1 MKSFSLMNSMVPLI
15 AFKGRALSVY
25 TLSAAPAIRIRP
37 LLIRDPSSV
46 ARKRRSFLL
55 PPPQLS
61 DQQPMTRKTMKYK
74 FHVDEVFKGVS
85 TCCYFLFLLPIHNNF
100 LAYFHISD
108 VGISQPNKT
117 INNYI
122 YILELTFR
130 HVMKLSIRAY
140 LNDLLTDLQKIQRIL
155 VFPIFLKNIQISL
168 ELIFCKFIFFLFF
181 LRKCGWNRN
190 WMRSRITCLFFIKLS
205 TKIHLCVE
213 EQ

>member
-168 ELIFCKFIFFLFF
+168 ELIFCKFIFFFIF
-181 LRKCGWNRN
+181 SPKM
-190 WMRSRITCLFFIKLS
+190 WMK
-205 TKIHLCVE
+205 
-213 EQ
+213 

>member
-1 MKSFSLMNSMVPLI
+1 MYIPVSAFVSFKQMKSFSLMNSMVPLI

-168 ELIFCKFIFFLFF
+168 ELIFCKFIFFFILSP
-181 LRKCGWNRN
+181 KM
-190 WMRSRITCLFFIKLS
+190 WMK
-205 TKIHLCVE
+205 
-213 EQ
+213 